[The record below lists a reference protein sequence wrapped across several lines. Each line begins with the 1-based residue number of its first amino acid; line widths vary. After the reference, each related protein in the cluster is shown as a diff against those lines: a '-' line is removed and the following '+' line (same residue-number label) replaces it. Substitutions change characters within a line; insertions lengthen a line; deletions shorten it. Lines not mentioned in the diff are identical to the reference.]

1 MTLSW
6 LAFAILVAGAGGF
19 AAWIYVRRELPI
31 PGRRLFGAIRASI
44 LVLVLLLL
52 WNPRLPGGPR
62 SGGGDGSWVL
72 LDASASMSA
81 PAAAGGSAPVTD
93 GSEGG
98 ANWLSA
104 LERAGELAE
113 AGAQVLLFG
122 ETPRVVSFDS
132 LDTLLPVAS
141 ASRLAPA
148 LARAAEAGAT
158 DVTVLSDLRLD
169 DPVEAELSMGR
180 SPFGVQI
187 ERSGGPVRNAG
198 VARFELP
205 PRAESGTPLSV
216 GIALFSEET
225 DPGDTIWVEIWEEER
240 LVASAGVLAVE
251 PGLLATATIRLP
263 APRDTGWIRYRLV
276 TSLPGDRFEAD
287 DAKSAFTEVDPEE
300 GGLVLLSL
308 RPDWE
313 PRFLLPVL
321 SQVTGLDSSGFLS
334 LSGGRYLRLGSG
346 SQVGPPADEAEVRG
360 ALSGADFVVLHGLG
374 GEAPDWVGTALAEA
388 PRSIV
393 FPSDPAGALASGVEA
408 GGHLDG
414 EWYTMPDLP
423 PSPLAAS
430 LSGADLTGLPPLTA
444 ILPRRTPGTAPTPI
458 PLQRQGSGPTEAGL
472 VLNEN
477 EGRRRAVVLSSGFWR
492 WAFRE
497 GPNREAY
504 RRLWAGVAG
513 WLLASAPQDGATP
526 VRPEKRVWSSHEPM
540 DWRAPGLIG
549 ENVRLVLSVN
559 GSAGDS
565 VVFDTTVVVDGA
577 GLIRTRALPVA
588 EYSYRITRPGEDGSI
603 GSGRIESE
611 GHSLELLRRPVDIS
625 SAESDAAQGAPTRV
639 RLGPPLRTHPGP
651 YLLILVL
658 LSAEWIGRRRGGLR

>member
-31 PGRRLFGAIRASI
+31 PGRKLFGTIRALI
-44 LVLVLLLL
+44 LLLVLLLL
-52 WNPRLPGGPR
+52 WDPRLPGGPR
-62 SGGGDGSWVL
+62 SGADGSWVL
-72 LDASASMSA
+72 LDVSTSMSA
-81 PAAAGGSAPVTD
+81 GAAAGA
-93 GSEGG
+93 SEGG
-98 ANWLSA
+98 ANWVSA

-122 ETPRVVSFDS
+122 ETPGVVSFDS
-132 LDTLLPVAS
+132 LDTLFPMAS

-187 ERSGGPVRNAG
+187 ERKGGPVRNAG

-225 DPGDTIWVEIWEEER
+225 DLGDTIRVEVWEEER
-240 LVASAGVLAVE
+240 LVTSAAVLAAE

-263 APRDTGWIRYRLV
+263 APRDTGWIRYRLLA
-276 TSLPGDRFEAD
+276 SLPGDRFEAD
-287 DAKSAFTEVDPEE
+287 DAKSAFTEVDPTE

-321 SQVTGLDSSGFLS
+321 SQITGLDSSGFLG

-346 SQVGPPADEAEVRG
+346 AQVGPPVDETEVRA

-374 GEAPDWVGTALAEA
+374 AGAPDWMRTTLAEA

-408 GGHLDG
+408 RGHLDG

-444 ILPRRTPGTAPTPI
+444 ILPRRTSGTVPTPI
-458 PLQRQGSGPTEAGL
+458 PLQRQGSGPMEAGL
-472 VLNEN
+472 VLDEN
-477 EGRRRAVVLSSGFWR
+477 RGRRRAVVLASGFWR

-497 GPNREAY
+497 GPDREAY

-526 VRPEKRVWSSHEPM
+526 VRPGKRVWSSREPM
-540 DWRAPGLIG
+540 EWRAPGLIG
-549 ENVRLVLSVN
+549 KDVRLTLSV
-559 GSAGDS
+559 GDS
-565 VVFDTTVVVDGA
+565 VVLDTTVVVDGA
-577 GLIRTRALPVA
+577 GRARTRALPVA
-588 EYSYRITRPGEDGSI
+588 EYSYRIMLSGEDGSI

-625 SAESDAAQGAPTRV
+625 PPESDAAEGAPTRV

>member
-31 PGRRLFGAIRASI
+31 PGRKLFGTIRALI
-44 LVLVLLLL
+44 LLLVLLLL
-52 WNPRLPGGPR
+52 WDPRLPGGPR
-62 SGGGDGSWVL
+62 SGADGSWVL
-72 LDASASMSA
+72 LDVSTSMSA
-81 PAAAGGSAPVTD
+81 GAAAGA
-93 GSEGG
+93 SEGG
-98 ANWLSA
+98 ANWVSA

-122 ETPRVVSFDS
+122 ETPGVVSFDS
-132 LDTLLPVAS
+132 LDTLFPMAS

-187 ERSGGPVRNAG
+187 ERKGGPVRNAG

-225 DPGDTIWVEIWEEER
+225 DLGDTIRVEVWEEER
-240 LVASAGVLAVE
+240 LVTSAAVLAAE

-263 APRDTGWIRYRLV
+263 APRDTGWIRYRLLA
-276 TSLPGDRFEAD
+276 SLPGDRFEAD
-287 DAKSAFTEVDPEE
+287 DAKSAFTEVDPTE

-321 SQVTGLDSSGFLS
+321 SQITGLDSSGFLG

-346 SQVGPPADEAEVRG
+346 AQVGPPVDETEVRA

-374 GEAPDWVGTALAEA
+374 AGAPDWMRTTLAEA

-408 GGHLDG
+408 RGHLDG

-430 LSGADLTGLPPLTA
+430 LSGADLMGLPPLTA
-444 ILPRRTPGTAPTPI
+444 ILPRRTSGTVPTPI
-458 PLQRQGSGPTEAGL
+458 PLQRQGSGPMEAGL
-472 VLNEN
+472 VLDEN
-477 EGRRRAVVLSSGFWR
+477 RGRRRAVVLASGFWR

-497 GPNREAY
+497 GPDREAY

-526 VRPEKRVWSSHEPM
+526 VRPGKRVWSSREPM
-540 DWRAPGLIG
+540 EWRAPGLIG
-549 ENVRLVLSVN
+549 KDVRLTLSV
-559 GSAGDS
+559 GDS
-565 VVFDTTVVVDGA
+565 VVLDTTVVVDGA
-577 GLIRTRALPVA
+577 GRARTRALPVA
-588 EYSYRITRPGEDGSI
+588 EYSYRIMLSGEDGSI

-625 SAESDAAQGAPTRV
+625 PPESDAAEGAPTRV

>member
-1 MTLSW
+1 VTLSW

-44 LVLVLLLL
+44 LVLILLLL
-52 WNPRLPGGPR
+52 WDPRLPGGPR

-72 LDASASMSA
+72 LDASTSMSA
-81 PAAAGGSAPVTD
+81 PAAAGA
-93 GSEGG
+93 SEGG
-98 ANWLSA
+98 ANWFSA

-132 LDTLLPVAS
+132 LDTLLPTAS

-169 DPVEAELSMGR
+169 DPVEAELSVGR

-187 ERSGGPVRNAG
+187 ERIGGPVRNAG

-205 PRAESGTPLSV
+205 PRAESGTPFSV

-225 DPGDTIWVEIWEEER
+225 DPGDTIWVEVWEEER

-263 APRDTGWIRYRLV
+263 APRDTGWIRYRLL

-287 DAKSAFTEVDPEE
+287 DAKSAFTEVDPAE

-346 SQVGPPADEAEVRG
+346 SQVGPPADEAEVRV

-374 GEAPDWVGTALAEA
+374 AGAPDWVRTTLAAA

-393 FPSDPAGALASGVEA
+393 FPSDPAGALASGVETRE
-408 GGHLDG
+408 HLDG

-423 PSPLAAS
+423 PSPLAAG

-444 ILPRRTPGTAPTPI
+444 ILPRRTPGTVPTPI

-472 VLNEN
+472 VLDEN
-477 EGRRRAVVLSSGFWR
+477 EGRRRAVVLASGFWR

-549 ENVRLVLSVN
+549 ENVRLALSVN

-565 VVFDTTVVVDGA
+565 VVLDTTVVVDGA
-577 GLIRTRALPVA
+577 GRARTRALPVA

-625 SAESDAAQGAPTRV
+625 PAESDAAQGAPTRV